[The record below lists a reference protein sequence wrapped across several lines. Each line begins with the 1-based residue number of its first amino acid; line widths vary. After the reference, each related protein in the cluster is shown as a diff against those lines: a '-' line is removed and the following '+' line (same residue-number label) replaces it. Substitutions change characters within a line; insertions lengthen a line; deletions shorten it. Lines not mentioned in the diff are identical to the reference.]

1 MRQGLQLKF
10 SQQLTMTPQLQQ
22 AIRLLQ
28 LSTLELRQE
37 MIEQLYNNP
46 LLEIDEET
54 NAEYTGEH
62 DGEHDGAHDGE
73 PNKEANHETGAETQ
87 QSSQSAGESISD
99 DISDDNSDL
108 NGEQN
113 SDYEWSEQIPQD
125 LPVDANWDD
134 VYSPPTPTSSG
145 GEVNLEQ
152 VYQVTESFQGHLEW
166 QLNLTPFSDRDREIA
181 TAFIDAIDS
190 SGLISED
197 LLDLVAHIQQEDP
210 EEQIQE
216 DELVAVLHRLQ
227 QFDPPGVFARNIR
240 ECLLIQLKQMAPE
253 TEHLQSA
260 MLLTADYLEDIA
272 SIDSARMAKK
282 AALSTDELQA
292 ALQLIRSLNPRPG
305 EALNSNDI
313 DYIVPDAYVEKSK
326 GRWKVQLNDSNMPR
340 LRINDSYS
348 ALIKRSDNSNEN
360 QFLKDNLAEA
370 RWFLRSIESRNET
383 LMRVAMTI
391 VDLQQGFL
399 DFGPVAMKPMVLSDI
414 AAKLELHESTISRI
428 TTSKYLATPQGIYE
442 LKYFFSSHVS
452 TSGGG
457 ECSSTAVCAI
467 LKEMIGAEQPAKP
480 LSDNKLTALL
490 EEQGIQV
497 ARRTVAKYRES
508 MGIPSSSQRKRF

>member
-1 MRQGLQLKF
+1 MRQGLQLKI

-46 LLEIDEET
+46 LLEIDEEG
-54 NAEYTGEH
+54 NS
-62 DGEHDGAHDGE
+62 
-73 PNKEANHETGAETQ
+73 ETKPETQ
-87 QSSQSAGESISD
+87 QSSQSGSE
-99 DISDDNSDL
+99 NNLQEGPLEGNNDL
-108 NGEQN
+108 NANPAKEPTREHNDEQN
-113 SDYEWSEQIPQD
+113 SDYEWSDEIPQD

-134 VYSPPTPTSSG
+134 VYTPPPVTSTG
-145 GEVNLEQ
+145 AEVNLEQ
-152 VYQVTESFQGHLEW
+152 VHQVTESFQGHLEW

-181 TAFIDAIDS
+181 TAFIDAIDG

-197 LLDLVAHIQQEDP
+197 LLDVVAHIQQGDFDSPTQQEQTQ

-216 DELVAVLHRLQ
+216 DELIAVLHRLQ
-227 QFDPPGVFARNIR
+227 QFDPPGVFARDIR
-240 ECLLIQLKQMAPE
+240 ECLLIQLKQMAEE

-260 MLLTADYLEDIA
+260 LLLVSDFLEDIA
-272 SIDSARMAKK
+272 SIESPRLAKK
-282 AALSTDELQA
+282 AGLDADQLEG

-305 EALNSNDI
+305 EAFNSNDI
-313 DYIVPDAYVEKSK
+313 DYIVPDAYVEKIK

-348 ALIKRSDNSNEN
+348 ALIKRSDTSNEN

-399 DFGPVAMKPMVLSDI
+399 DYGPVAMKPMVLSDI
-414 AAKLELHESTISRI
+414 ASKLELHESTISRV

-442 LKYFFSSHVS
+442 LKYFFSSHVG

-467 LKEMIGAEQPAKP
+467 LKEMISAEQPAKP
-480 LSDNKLTALL
+480 LSDNKLTSLL
-490 EEQGIQV
+490 EDQGIHV

>member
-1 MRQGLQLKF
+1 MRQGLQLKI

-46 LLEIDEET
+46 LLEIDEDSSSEISPET
-54 NAEYTGEH
+54 
-62 DGEHDGAHDGE
+62 
-73 PNKEANHETGAETQ
+73 P
-87 QSSQSAGESISD
+87 QSSQSSSA
-99 DISDDNSDL
+99 DNSQESSSENSVDSTPRETAEL
-108 NGEQN
+108 TTEQPQDDQN

-134 VYSPPTPTSSG
+134 VYNPSTATSSG
-145 GEVNLEQ
+145 AEVNLEQ
-152 VYQVTESFQGHLEW
+152 VHQVTESFQGHLEW

-181 TAFIDAIDS
+181 SAFIDAIDS
-190 SGLISED
+190 SGFIAED
-197 LLDLVAHIQQEDP
+197 LMDVVAHIQQEGTLTQTQQP
-210 EEQIQE
+210 QIQEEQIQE
-216 DELVAVLHRLQ
+216 DELIAVLHRLQ
-227 QFDPPGVFARNIR
+227 QFDPPGVFARDIR
-240 ECLLIQLKQMAPE
+240 ECLLIQLKQLAPE

-260 MLLTADYLEDIA
+260 LLLTTDFLEDIA
-272 SIDSARMAKK
+272 SIDSARLAKK
-282 AALSTDELQA
+282 SALNSDELQA

-305 EALNSNDI
+305 EAFNSNDI
-313 DYIVPDAYVEKSK
+313 DYIVPDAYVEKIK
-326 GRWKVQLNDSNMPR
+326 DRWQVQLNDSTMPR

-399 DFGPVAMKPMVLSDI
+399 DYGPVAMKPMVLSDI
-414 AAKLELHESTISRI
+414 ASKLELHESTISRV

-442 LKYFFSSHVS
+442 LKYFFSSHVG

-480 LSDNKLTALL
+480 LSDNKLTSLL
-490 EEQGIQV
+490 EEHGIQV